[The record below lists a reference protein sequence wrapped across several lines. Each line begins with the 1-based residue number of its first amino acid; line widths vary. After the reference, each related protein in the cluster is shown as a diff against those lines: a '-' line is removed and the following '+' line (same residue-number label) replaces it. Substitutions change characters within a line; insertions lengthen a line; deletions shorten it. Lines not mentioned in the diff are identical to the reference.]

1 MTALAWLIPAALLLG
16 FLGVLAFMWALR
28 TGQFEDLD
36 GAAYRILEDDRDQS
50 DDASSPRRDPSAREA
65 PRDPRDHAG
74 SDDSPS

>member
-36 GAAYRILEDDRDQS
+36 GAAYRILEDETDQS
-50 DDASSPRRDPSAREA
+50 DDASSPRRDPAAREA
-65 PRDPRDHAG
+65 PRDPRGHAG